1 MLRYTS
7 SNFASSMFCV
17 CLFFVLAIADFP
29 RFPGSNAMAA
39 AAEMRLGPLRLPEK
53 CRANGHL
60 TPEQRQAIKAATGA
74 SASCRQR
81 NSWPEKGLVVC
92 GPRGCNLV
100 EAETMAMVMVVEN
113 ASKQNGHRGSGKGV
127 GGHRGSGNN
136 EEKAFLQVEEEAASS
151 AEEDG
156 VLEWVHNKPPMPK
169 KKKEEHGI
177 FIRRRTT
184 ANADDADANA
194 DAATVPHANA
204 ACCIATDAAEHVLH
218 ADHADDADAWHADV
232 EHADVEHADAWYADA

>member
-1 MLRYTS
+1 M
-7 SNFASSMFCV
+7 AIEAAEK
-17 CLFFVLAIADFP
+17 VLEAI
-29 RFPGSNAMAA
+29 A
-39 AAEMRLGPLRLPEK
+39 AAETVKRKPFYRWKKTQQALQKKMV
-53 CRANGHL
+53 CSNGF
-60 TPEQRQAIKAATGA
+60 TTNRRCQR
-74 SASCRQR
+74 
-81 NSWPEKGLVVC
+81 
-92 GPRGCNLV
+92 
-100 EAETMAMVMVVEN
+100 
-113 ASKQNGHRGSGKGV
+113 
-127 GGHRGSGNN
+127 
-136 EEKAFLQVEEEAASS
+136 
-151 AEEDG
+151 
-156 VLEWVHNKPPMPK
+156 